1 VILFLTTKI
10 FKTMT
15 TKKIWFVTGASK
27 GLGLTLVR
35 QLLAAGYA
43 VAATSR
49 NLAELT
55 QAVSTATEQ
64 FLPLHMDL
72 SSEASVQQAIE
83 ATISRL
89 GGLDVVVNNAGYGQ
103 LGGLE
108 EITDREVRQNFEVNV
123 FGLLNV
129 LRYATPHLRQQ
140 HSGRVFN
147 ISSVG
152 GFTGNF
158 PGWGIYCGTK
168 FAVAGLTESY
178 AAEMKE
184 FDVHA
189 TVVYPGYFRTDFL
202 TSGSLGT
209 PQNPIAAYQSI
220 RDSQAAHEQQINGNQ
235 PGDPLKAAKVLIQ
248 VSEAENPPI
257 HLFLGED
264 AYQMAHQKMA
274 TVQQELQ
281 QWQGVADATNFA
293 TEAQNQPAPS
303 AA

>member
-1 VILFLTTKI
+1 
-10 FKTMT
+10 MT
-15 TKKIWFVTGASK
+15 TNKIWFVTGASK
-27 GLGLTLVR
+27 GLGLTLVQ

-49 NLAELT
+49 NLAELR
-55 QAVSTATEQ
+55 QAVPDEDAR

-72 SSEASVQQAIE
+72 SSEDSVRQAIE
-83 ATISRL
+83 TTISTL

-108 EITDREVRQNFEVNV
+108 EITDQEARQNFEVNV

-140 HSGRVFN
+140 QAGRVFN

-158 PGWGIYCGTK
+158 PGWGVYCATK

-178 AAEMKE
+178 AAEVKDFGMY
-184 FDVHA
+184 A

-209 PQNPIAAYQSI
+209 PKQPIAAYQSI
-220 RDSQAAHEQQINGNQ
+220 RDSQALHEEQINGNQ
-235 PGDPLKAAKVLIQ
+235 PGDPVKAAEVLIH
-248 VSEAENPPI
+248 VSEAENPPL

-264 AYQMAHQKMA
+264 AYHMANVKIA
-274 TVQQELQ
+274 AVQHDLQ
-281 QWQGVADATNFA
+281 QWQGVANATNFVV
-293 TEAQNQPAPS
+293 EA
-303 AA
+303 

>member
-1 VILFLTTKI
+1 
-10 FKTMT
+10 MT

-49 NLAELT
+49 NLAELR
-55 QAVSTATEQ
+55 QAVPVEDGR

-72 SSEASVQQAIE
+72 SSEDSVRQAIE
-83 ATISRL
+83 ATISTL

-108 EITDREVRQNFEVNV
+108 EITDQEARQNFEVNV

-140 HSGRVFN
+140 QAGRVFN

-158 PGWGIYCGTK
+158 PGWGIYCATK

-178 AAEMKE
+178 AAEVKDFGMY
-184 FDVHA
+184 A

-209 PQNPIAAYQSI
+209 PKQPIAAYQSI
-220 RDSQAAHEQQINGNQ
+220 RDSQAQHEEQINGNQ
-235 PGDPLKAAKVLIQ
+235 PGDPVKAAEVLIQ
-248 VSEAENPPI
+248 VSEAENPPL

-264 AYQMAHQKMA
+264 AYQMADVKIA
-274 TVQQELQ
+274 AVQHDLQ
-281 QWQGVADATNFA
+281 QWQGVANTTNFA
-293 TEAQNQPAPS
+293 VEA
-303 AA
+303 

>member
-1 VILFLTTKI
+1 
-10 FKTMT
+10 MT

-27 GLGLTLVR
+27 GLGLTLVQ

-72 SSEASVQQAIE
+72 SNEASVQQAIE
-83 ATISRL
+83 TTISTL

-108 EITDREVRQNFEVNV
+108 ELTDQEARRNFEVNV

-129 LRYATPHLRQQ
+129 MRHATPHLRQQ
-140 HSGRVFN
+140 GSGRVFN
-147 ISSVG
+147 ISSIG
-152 GFTGNF
+152 GYTGNF
-158 PGWGIYCGTK
+158 PGFGIYCGTK

-178 AAEMKE
+178 AAEMKD
-184 FDVHA
+184 FGIHA
-189 TVVYPGYFRTDFL
+189 TVVYPGYFRTEFL
-202 TSGSLGT
+202 ASGSLGT
-209 PQNPIAAYQSI
+209 PKNPIAAYQSI
-220 RDSQAAHEQQINGNQ
+220 RDSQAWHQQQMAGNQ
-235 PGDPLKAAKVLIQ
+235 PGDPVKAAHVLIQ
-248 VSEAENPPI
+248 VSETENPPV

-264 AYQMAHQKMA
+264 ANQLAAQKIA
-274 TVQQELQ
+274 EVQQDLQ
-281 QWQGVADATNFA
+281 QWQAVASATGFPV
-293 TEAQNQPAPS
+293 EA
-303 AA
+303 

>member
-1 VILFLTTKI
+1 
-10 FKTMT
+10 MT

-55 QAVSTATEQ
+55 QAVSAAPDQ

-83 ATISRL
+83 ATISTL

-108 EITDREVRQNFEVNV
+108 ELTDQEVRQNFEVNV

-140 HSGRVFN
+140 GSGRVFN

-152 GFTGNF
+152 GYTGNF
-158 PGWGIYCGTK
+158 PGWGVYCGTK

-184 FDVHA
+184 F
-189 TVVYPGYFRTDFL
+189 
-202 TSGSLGT
+202 
-209 PQNPIAAYQSI
+209 
-220 RDSQAAHEQQINGNQ
+220 
-235 PGDPLKAAKVLIQ
+235 
-248 VSEAENPPI
+248 
-257 HLFLGED
+257 
-264 AYQMAHQKMA
+264 
-274 TVQQELQ
+274 
-281 QWQGVADATNFA
+281 GV
-293 TEAQNQPAPS
+293 
-303 AA
+303 

>member
-1 VILFLTTKI
+1 
-10 FKTMT
+10 MT
-15 TKKIWFVTGASK
+15 TNKIWFVTGASK
-27 GLGLTLVR
+27 GLGLTLVQ

-49 NLAELT
+49 NLAELR
-55 QAVSTATEQ
+55 QAVPVENDR

-72 SSEASVQQAIE
+72 SSEDSVRQAI
-83 ATISRL
+83 ATTVSTL

-108 EITDREVRQNFEVNV
+108 EITDQEARQNFEVNV

-140 HSGRVFN
+140 QAGRVFN

-158 PGWGIYCGTK
+158 PGWGVYCATK

-178 AAEMKE
+178 AAEVKD
-184 FDVHA
+184 FGVYA

-209 PQNPIAAYQSI
+209 PKQPIAAYQSI
-220 RDSQAAHEQQINGNQ
+220 RDSQAQHEEQINGNQ
-235 PGDPLKAAKVLIQ
+235 PGDPVKAAEVLIQ
-248 VSEAENPPI
+248 VSEAENPPL

-264 AYQMAHQKMA
+264 AYHMADVKIA
-274 TVQQELQ
+274 AVQHDLQ
-281 QWQGVADATNFA
+281 QWQGVANATNFA
-293 TEAQNQPAPS
+293 VEA
-303 AA
+303 

>member
-1 VILFLTTKI
+1 
-10 FKTMT
+10 MT

-35 QLLAAGYA
+35 QLLAEGYA

-49 NLAELT
+49 NLAELR
-55 QAVSTATEQ
+55 QAVPVEDGR

-72 SSEASVQQAIE
+72 SSEDSVRQAIE
-83 ATISRL
+83 ATISTL

-108 EITDREVRQNFEVNV
+108 EITDQEARQNFEVNV

-140 HSGRVFN
+140 QAGRVFN

-158 PGWGIYCGTK
+158 PGWGIYCATK

-178 AAEMKE
+178 AAEVKDFGMY
-184 FDVHA
+184 A

-209 PQNPIAAYQSI
+209 PKQPIAAYQSI
-220 RDSQAAHEQQINGNQ
+220 RDSQAQHEEQINGNQ
-235 PGDPLKAAKVLIQ
+235 PGDPMKAAEVLIQ
-248 VSEAENPPI
+248 ISEAENPPL

-264 AYQMAHQKMA
+264 AYQMADVKIA
-274 TVQQELQ
+274 AVQHDLQ
-281 QWQGVADATNFA
+281 QWQGVANATNFA
-293 TEAQNQPAPS
+293 VEA
-303 AA
+303 

>member
-1 VILFLTTKI
+1 
-10 FKTMT
+10 MT

-55 QAVSTATEQ
+55 QAVSAEPDQ

-72 SSEASVQQAIE
+72 SNEASVRQAIE
-83 ATISRL
+83 ATIRTL

-108 EITDREVRQNFEVNV
+108 ELTDQEARQNFEVNV

-129 LRYATPHLRQQ
+129 LRHATPHLRQQ
-140 HSGRVFN
+140 GSGQVFN

-152 GFTGNF
+152 GYSGSF

-184 FDVHA
+184 FGVHA

-209 PQNPIAAYQSI
+209 PAQPIAAYQAI
-220 RDSQAAHEQQINGNQ
+220 RDSQAAHEQHINGNQ
-235 PGDPLKAAKVLIQ
+235 PGDPQKAAEVLIQ
-248 VSEAENPPI
+248 VSEAENPPV
-257 HLFLGED
+257 HLFLGAD
-264 AYQMAHQKMA
+264 ANQMAAQKIA
-274 TVQQELQ
+274 AVQHDVQ
-281 QWQGVADATNFA
+281 QWQALTSATDFAVAV
-293 TEAQNQPAPS
+293 
-303 AA
+303 

>member
-1 VILFLTTKI
+1 
-10 FKTMT
+10 MT

-55 QAVSTATEQ
+55 QAVSAAADQ

-72 SSEASVQQAIE
+72 SNEASVQQAIQ
-83 ATISRL
+83 ATISTL

-108 EITDREVRQNFEVNV
+108 ELTDQEARQNFEVNV

-140 HSGRVFN
+140 QSGRVFN

-152 GFTGNF
+152 GYSGSF

-178 AAEMKE
+178 AAEMQE
-184 FDVHA
+184 FGVHA

-202 TSGSLGT
+202 AGGSLGT
-209 PQNPIAAYQSI
+209 PKNPIAAYQAI

-235 PGDPLKAAKVLIQ
+235 PGDPVKAAEVLIQ
-248 VSEAENPPI
+248 ISEVKNPPV

-264 AYQMAHQKMA
+264 AYHMAHQKIA
-274 TVQQELQ
+274 AVEQELQ

-293 TEAQNQPAPS
+293 
-303 AA
+303 AAE